1 MHAFVVGTYIR
12 LQVLTALSVA
22 AVTACACSFCAL
34 GLGCGDYEDDEGTC
48 MVVLDIS
55 VASAENFF
63 FVLHAYPG
71 MCGNAWDFSSYTNL
85 GLIAILEYNICSMSM
100 AIYTV
105 SIVNALVAF
114 TWLTYARSIT
124 SVFLRSPT
132 S

>member
-1 MHAFVVGTYIR
+1 MHAFVVGTYVR

-63 FVLHAYPG
+63 FCVTCIPRYV
-71 MCGNAWDFSSYTNL
+71 W
-85 GLIAILEYNICSMSM
+85 
-100 AIYTV
+100 
-105 SIVNALVAF
+105 
-114 TWLTYARSIT
+114 
-124 SVFLRSPT
+124 
-132 S
+132 